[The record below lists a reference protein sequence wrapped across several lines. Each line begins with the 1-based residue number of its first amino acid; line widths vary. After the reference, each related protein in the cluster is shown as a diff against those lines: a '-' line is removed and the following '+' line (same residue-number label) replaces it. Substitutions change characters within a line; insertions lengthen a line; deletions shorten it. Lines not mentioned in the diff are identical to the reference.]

1 MPPWRAAAMQGAQRR
16 ARTYDRPQQQG
27 GLRKSMR
34 SLRIAPAVWAVS
46 APFVG
51 RMVSVPI
58 RATDSGLQPF
68 DPARRARNHHLV
80 E

>member
-1 MPPWRAAAMQGAQRR
+1 
-16 ARTYDRPQQQG
+16 
-27 GLRKSMR
+27 MR

-58 RATDSGLQPF
+58 RATDGGLQPF